1 MELLK
6 FNDAPKS
13 ARRGKNPAGFIGA
26 GIMVA
31 VMGLSSTL
39 AGTITISGGTVEFG
53 QGVVNT
59 AACDGSITVTPASTY
74 QYETNTFLVNQ
85 ITLEGI
91 GGVDGG
97 TDGRGC
103 LGQTLE
109 LRAYDAS
116 GNLLTFQTGA
126 KALTVTLPTVVGL
139 TETSNRY
146 VLKAFDVDSGTLAI
160 GASPVGLLAALT
172 ENVSGSSG
180 GVGFSGNT
188 TGNTSKGSFIISS
201 LTLSNAVTRITVE
214 SRSPRGGD
222 SEEIAKTTAS
232 D

>member
-74 QYETNTFLVNQ
+74 QYETNTFLVNR

-91 GGVDGG
+91 GGADGG

-116 GNLLTFQTGA
+116 GNMLTFQTGA

-146 VLKAFDVDSGTLAI
+146 VLKAFDVDNTGAI

-172 ENVSGSSG
+172 ENVSGSTG

-214 SRSPRGGD
+214 SRSPRGG
-222 SEEIAKTTAS
+222 SSQEVAKTTEI